1 MRAQQMALPKRHL
14 WANRPAGWFAA
25 ATLAVCAT
33 LGLLTPTGRAQEG
46 TAQQAQPILPTT
58 KLSAGIH
65 LITAELAVTDASRM
79 LGLMFRTGLPGNHG
93 MLFDFEQHA
102 LHCMWMRNT
111 LIPLSVAFI
120 EDDGTIVNVEDMA
133 PQTENS
139 HCARKPVRWALEM
152 DRGWFQQRGI
162 KPGAK
167 LTGLPH

>member
-1 MRAQQMALPKRHL
+1 MCAHQNRPSIGRHRINWRAAVAVALIMALGLVPGLGRSQDQAQRAQ
-14 WANRPAGWFAA
+14 
-25 ATLAVCAT
+25 
-33 LGLLTPTGRAQEG
+33 PT
-46 TAQQAQPILPTT
+46 LPTT
-58 KLSAGIH
+58 RLSAGIH

-79 LGLMFRTGLPGNHG
+79 LGLMFRTALEGNHG

-102 LHCMWMRNT
+102 KHCMWMRNT

-152 DRGWFQQRGI
+152 DKGWFAQRGI
-162 KPGAK
+162 KPGTK
-167 LTGLPH
+167 LAGMPR